1 MSKNEIVQQMS
12 LGLYFK
18 EVYKM
23 LTIDLNKQKTLDAD
37 ATIKRLINFTGN
49 LQSVSNTNT
58 F

>member
-1 MSKNEIVQQMS
+1 MRLYNRCLWVYV
-12 LGLYFK
+12 YFK